1 MNAQEIILKPLLSE
15 KSYAGIANK
24 VYSFVVA
31 TKANKTEIKNAVE
44 ELFEVEVESVRTARV
59 HGKKKR
65 MGRYEGM
72 TCYSSFCCASF
83 LNSSAVPFGALSYVA
98 IT

>member
-24 VYSFVVA
+24 VYAFVVA

-72 TCYSSFCCASF
+72 TSSFKKAVVT
-83 LNSSAVPFGALSYVA
+83 LKSSSKAIAFFESLS
-98 IT
+98 